1 MASGIAI
8 EKLSASLSGGLNFG
22 LETYL
27 PKDRLLPGQTL
38 RETPDHGQ
46 HTLTL
51 VSDEGPDV
59 KLAAAFL
66 GAVGARTR
74 FEKDFSHRY
83 DNCYNQAIAHA
94 GYSPVLAKGTFL
106 SRVGTGPWG
115 SAKNAAKKAEMFE
128 QFCQLASHEDSL
140 LKDKQSDF
148 LFDQNASFFYTEDV
162 AGEMMAS
169 EYPAPDR
176 LSEGIETKRFFSF
189 VKKWKEV
196 DQGWTLEYLALDS
209 FFKSGAKVNP
219 EWIEGPHI

>member
-1 MASGIAI
+1 MASAI
-8 EKLSASLSGGLNFG
+8 VLEKLSASLSAGLNFG

-38 RETPDHGQ
+38 REVPNHGQ
-46 HTLTL
+46 NTLTL
-51 VSDEGPDV
+51 VFDEGPDV

-94 GYSPVLAKGTFL
+94 GYSPILAKGTFL

-115 SAKNAAKKAEMFE
+115 SANNASKKAEMFD
-128 QFCQLASHEDSL
+128 QLCQLAKHESTL
-140 LKDKQSDF
+140 LMEKRSDF
-148 LFDQNASFFYTEDV
+148 LFDQTLSFFHTDCAV
-162 AGEMMAS
+162 SEMMA
-169 EYPAPDR
+169 EEKPAPDR

-189 VKKWKEV
+189 VKKWKDV
-196 DQGWTLEYLALDS
+196 DQGWTLEFLALDA
-209 FFKSGAKVNP
+209 FYKSSGKVNP
-219 EWIEGPHI
+219 EWIEGAYM

>member
-1 MASGIAI
+1 
-8 EKLSASLSGGLNFG
+8 
-22 LETYL
+22 
-27 PKDRLLPGQTL
+27 
-38 RETPDHGQ
+38 
-46 HTLTL
+46 
-51 VSDEGPDV
+51 
-59 KLAAAFL
+59 
-66 GAVGARTR
+66 
-74 FEKDFSHRY
+74 
-83 DNCYNQAIAHA
+83 
-94 GYSPVLAKGTFL
+94 
-106 SRVGTGPWG
+106 
-115 SAKNAAKKAEMFE
+115 MFE
-128 QFCQLASHEDSL
+128 QFCQLASREDSL